1 MVMPKLLSRGP
12 IIGLVLHAMTAHAE
26 PKLATAPTPVLS
38 DHLTLTLAQGMRIEA
53 RGHSIMAADA
63 SAEHETRG
71 VLDVGKGRFVMMAY
85 ELFAAPGADFK
96 ASVDANLN
104 AQGVTAKLEAIAL
117 PAPLVGF
124 GATVTATGKDEAN
137 LIYMAYVAS
146 GDHSVQL
153 VAFYVNPDGFTA
165 DAAGFT
171 TLAKKMSM
179 SIRAG
184 KRALDVKA
192 KDHKFR
198 GAGTDK
204 LVVSAPDGWVSSTQ
218 DGPDFSVYHLRK
230 MVDLGAS
237 DSPSCGIYIGGHPS
251 FQHTQAGVPD
261 AKVTQVPGKLLGT
274 TTSWHEWT
282 NGRTMS
288 EAIVE
293 HPLQKSLRV
302 HVFCSASGDL
312 TPLRKIAETLRV
324 EK

>member
-1 MVMPKLLSRGP
+1 MQTRLLGGP
-12 IIGLVLHAMTAHAE
+12 IIGLVVAMTAHAE
-26 PKLATAPTPVLS
+26 PKLATAPTPVLA
-38 DHLTLTLAQGMRIEA
+38 DHLTLSLAQGMRIEA

-85 ELFAAPGADFK
+85 ELFAASGADFK
-96 ASVDANLN
+96 SAVDARLQ
-104 AQGVTAKLEAIAL
+104 ADGITAKAEPLAL

-124 GATVTATGKDEAN
+124 GAAVTATGKDDAN
-137 LIYMAYVAS
+137 LIYLAYVAS
-146 GDHSVQL
+146 GDRSVQL
-153 VAFYVNPDGFTA
+153 FAFYVNPDGFA
-165 DAAGFT
+165 DGAGFT
-171 TLAKKMSM
+171 ALAKKMTA

-184 KRALDVKA
+184 KRVLDVKA

-198 GAGTDK
+198 GAGSDK
-204 LVVSAPDGWVSSTQ
+204 LAVSAPDGWVSSTQ

-230 MVDLGAS
+230 MTDLGAS
-237 DSPSCGIYIGGHPS
+237 DGASCGIYIGGHPA
-251 FQHTQAGVPD
+251 FQHAQVGIAD

-274 TTSWHEWT
+274 ATSWHDWT
-282 NGRTMS
+282 NGAVAMT

-302 HVFCSASGDL
+302 HVFCSARGDL

-324 EK
+324 ES